1 VSRLR
6 ASRSAR
12 GHLRSMQETH
22 PPQEAVAKPDGS
34 LWTTMISRRLHDH
47 LAELDGVDWIDNGA
61 REMVERFMPDLIDKL
76 PDRTTETLDQV
87 IGKSRAAAAR
97 KASKPRRRTTQTKSR
112 R

>member
-1 VSRLR
+1 MDDDDFQ
-6 ASRSAR
+6 A
-12 GHLRSMQETH
+12 
-22 PPQEAVAKPDGS
+22 
-34 LWTTMISRRLHDH
+34 LHDH

>member
-1 VSRLR
+1 
-6 ASRSAR
+6 
-12 GHLRSMQETH
+12 
-22 PPQEAVAKPDGS
+22 
-34 LWTTMISRRLHDH
+34 
-47 LAELDGVDWIDNGA
+47 
-61 REMVERFMPDLIDKL
+61 MVERFMPDLIDKL